1 MSVGTPEGGA
11 NGQLPVRWR
20 RNADSLTPG
29 QLETLRT
36 AHAAVMAI
44 GDDRGYSFYAGIH
57 GLPRPIGCDNAHAS
71 PYFLPWHRAYLY
83 FFERSLRDQVPDAAL
98 VWWDWTTG
106 ALPASYDAELDEAGN
121 PNPLFSADVDPLA
134 LQQGLEGSEPI
145 EVAPRTLRQPGSPGS
160 PDLPTAEEV
169 EDVLAT
175 TSFLDFS
182 AQVED
187 LHNRVHVW
195 TGGQEGHMSQIAF
208 AAFDPVFWAHHA
220 MIDRLWRIWQLR
232 HPGAQPPFSLLDDAL
247 PPFRAVVQQTLDVP
261 ALGYDY
267 ASSTSSTLVT

>member
-1 MSVGTPEGGA
+1 M
-11 NGQLPVRWR
+11 
-20 RNADSLTPG
+20 
-29 QLETLRT
+29 
-36 AHAAVMAI
+36 
-44 GDDRGYSFYAGIH
+44 
-57 GLPRPIGCDNAHAS
+57 
-71 PYFLPWHRAYLY
+71 
-83 FFERSLRDQVPDAAL
+83 
-98 VWWDWTTG
+98 
-106 ALPASYDAELDEAGN
+106 
-121 PNPLFSADVDPLA
+121 
-134 LQQGLEGSEPI
+134 
-145 EVAPRTLRQPGSPGS
+145 
-160 PDLPTAEEV
+160 
-169 EDVLAT
+169 LAT

-220 MIDRLWRIWQLR
+220 MIDRLWRLWQLR

-267 ASSTSSTLVT
+267 ASSTSSTVVT